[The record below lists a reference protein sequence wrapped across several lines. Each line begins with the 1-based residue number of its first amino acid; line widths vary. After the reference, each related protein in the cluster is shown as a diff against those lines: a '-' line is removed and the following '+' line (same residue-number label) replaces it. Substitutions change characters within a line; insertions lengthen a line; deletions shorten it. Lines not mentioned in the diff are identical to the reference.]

1 MFGLLVRKTRM
12 FNFNAQLR
20 VISIAGAIALF
31 LAAPTIGKAA
41 ECSIKADGETV
52 YARVQEILKKNIIKT
67 PDLGFAPY
75 DEINIKLLPGC
86 VFQLDGK
93 FHVKKKGKIN
103 FKRFEAEFVRQGG
116 APKGFKKLKLITD

>member
-52 YARVQEILKKNIIKT
+52 YARVQEILKKNI
-67 PDLGFAPY
+67 
-75 DEINIKLLPGC
+75 
-86 VFQLDGK
+86 
-93 FHVKKKGKIN
+93 
-103 FKRFEAEFVRQGG
+103 
-116 APKGFKKLKLITD
+116 